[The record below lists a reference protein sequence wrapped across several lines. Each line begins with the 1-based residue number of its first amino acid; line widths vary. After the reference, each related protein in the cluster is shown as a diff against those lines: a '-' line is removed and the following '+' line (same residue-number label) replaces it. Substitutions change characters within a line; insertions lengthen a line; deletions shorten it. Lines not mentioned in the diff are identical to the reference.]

1 MKSFSTASI
10 DPFLKKYDPEKG
22 SLVSLL
28 QGIQDKLGYLPED
41 ALRHVSTKL
50 AVPLSELFSIVTF
63 YNSFSL
69 EPQGENIVSVCLGTA
84 CHVKNGENLSN
95 MIGREL
101 KLDGDEGTTQDRKFT
116 LKKVRC
122 LGCCSIAPVVKV
134 NDTIHGYMTQTK
146 TATLLKKYRK
156 DKKA

>member
-1 MKSFSTASI
+1 MKSFSTSSI
-10 DPFLKKYDPEKG
+10 NPFLKKYDSEKD
-22 SLVSLL
+22 SLISLL
-28 QGIQDKLGYLPED
+28 QGIQEKLGYLPKE
-41 ALRHVSTKL
+41 ALKHVSTKL
-50 AVPLSELFSIVTF
+50 DVPLSELFSIVTF
-63 YNSFSL
+63 YNSFNL

-101 KLDGDEGTTQDRKFT
+101 KLGDGEETTHDRKFT

>member
-1 MKSFSTASI
+1 MKSFSTSSI
-10 DPFLKKYDPEKG
+10 DPFLKKYDSGKD
-22 SLVSLL
+22 SLISLL
-28 QGIQDKLGYLPED
+28 QGIQDKLGYLPKE
-41 ALRHVSTKL
+41 ALRHVSAKL
-50 AVPLSELFSIVTF
+50 DVPLSELFSIVTF

-95 MIGREL
+95 MICREL
-101 KLDGDEGTTQDRKFT
+101 KLDDGEETTRDRKFT

-156 DKKA
+156 DKNA